1 MVMGTDMA
9 IDTGIFDFGNVNFL
23 SELPGGLGPQTLKNK
38 GSVSWQYLLNIGM
51 HLTFCNEQWP

>member
-23 SELPGGLGPQTLKNK
+23 SELPGGLGPQTLKAK
-38 GSVSWQYLLNIGM
+38 GCVSWQYLLNN
-51 HLTFCNEQWP
+51 CSNEQWQ